1 MYKDLTEHWWL
12 VLLRGLTGLFFGLV
26 LLASPVKTA
35 VVVTAL
41 VGLYLLIEGIVVA
54 IQGLLSMKKN
64 DKWWLVFL
72 QGLLALLVGVAIF
85 SWPGLTVQLLLFL
98 FALWL
103 VVIGILLVITAI
115 LVRKETEH
123 EWLILGNGLVS
134 LLLGILVINHTSATF
149 ALIALFVGIYAII
162 AGIMTTALAF
172 KLRSLKKRDKKALSS
187 G

>member
-12 VLLRGLTGLFFGLV
+12 VLLRGLIGLLFGLV
-26 LLASPVKTA
+26 LIASPVKTA

-54 IQGLLSMKKN
+54 IQGLMSMKKN

-72 QGLLALLVGVAIF
+72 QGLLALLVGIAIF
-85 SWPGLTVQLLLFL
+85 SAPGMTVQFLLFL

-103 VVIGILLVITAI
+103 VVIGILSIITAI
-115 LVRKETEH
+115 VIRKETEH
-123 EWLILGNGLVS
+123 EWLILGNGLVA
-134 LLLGILVINHTSATF
+134 LLLGILVINHPSATF
-149 ALIALFVGIYAII
+149 AFIALVVGIYAIV
-162 AGIMTTALAF
+162 AGIMTTAFAF
-172 KLRSLKKRDKKALSS
+172 KLRSLKKSKKELSS